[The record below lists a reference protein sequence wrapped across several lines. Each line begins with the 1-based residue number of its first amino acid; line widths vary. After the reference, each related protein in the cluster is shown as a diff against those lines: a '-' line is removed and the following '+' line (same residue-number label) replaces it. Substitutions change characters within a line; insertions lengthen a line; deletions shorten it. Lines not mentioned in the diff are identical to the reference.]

1 MEFALPAAW
10 HRLADETAAAYIAFR
25 TYLDLGPGR
34 TVNAAYRMRKGAKS
48 GEGGRTVR
56 AHSRWY
62 AWADR
67 HSWEERAAAYDAH
80 VEREVIQA
88 NAGTI
93 ANARRQSD
101 ETSLLLQS
109 KITGDIMAFPEIPM
123 AQQVDPATGKIV
135 MVPLEVLTMD
145 EYLKRAQT
153 LYRLAAA
160 WRYAT
165 MTRLM
170 ALGAPREEGD
180 ADVLIEA
187 GGGQLALRV
196 QWDDYGDVVDDDGD
210 IPVEPSGEADEPA

>member
-25 TYLDLGPGR
+25 NYLDCGPGR
-34 TVNAAYRMRKGAKS
+34 TVNAAYRLRKGGKT

-62 AWADR
+62 GWAEG
-67 HSWEERAAAYDAH
+67 HNWQARAEAYDAH

-93 ANARRQSD
+93 ASARRQSD

-123 AQQVDPATGKIV
+123 ARRVDPVTGKV
-135 MVPLEVLTMD
+135 TMVPLEAPTMD
-145 EYLKRAQT
+145 ERLQRAQT

-170 ALGAPREEGD
+170 SLGAPREESD
-180 ADVLIEA
+180 AEVLIEA

-196 QWDDYGDVVDDDGD
+196 QWDDYADVIDDED
-210 IPVEPSGEADEPA
+210 EADEESDEPA